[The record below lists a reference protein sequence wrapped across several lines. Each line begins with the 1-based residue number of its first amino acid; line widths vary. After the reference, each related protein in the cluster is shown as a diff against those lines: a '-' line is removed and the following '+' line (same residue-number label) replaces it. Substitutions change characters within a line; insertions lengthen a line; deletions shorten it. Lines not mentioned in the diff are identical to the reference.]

1 MKLKNILAITV
12 LSVASYSAL
21 AERTVAEYEK
31 AMSSKGSTAA
41 IVMRIYL
48 NGLGEGMAWHGASA
62 EMQGREPMYCI
73 PETLALNRDN
83 YVQILERRIKDQR
96 EKSPDYNIDT
106 KYIGSELFV
115 GMWISFPCK

>member
-48 NGLGEGMAWHGASA
+48 NGLGEGMAW
-62 EMQGREPMYCI
+62 
-73 PETLALNRDN
+73 
-83 YVQILERRIKDQR
+83 
-96 EKSPDYNIDT
+96 
-106 KYIGSELFV
+106 
-115 GMWISFPCK
+115 CKR